1 MNYPFWNV
9 PHIGSGWVIGLIAI
23 FHIMISHFAVGGGLY
38 LPLAER
44 KARREGRQDWL
55 AILQGHSK
63 FFLVLTGVFG
73 AVSGVG
79 IWFSI
84 GLANP
89 EATSTLIHNF
99 VFGWAIEWVF
109 FMVELSTAAVYYY
122 TWGRV
127 SDELHLMI
135 GWVYALTSFLTLVI
149 INGILTFMLTPGDP
163 WLAVA
168 GTGQEAS
175 RFWQAFFNPTFWP
188 SLFLRTLACV

>member
-109 FMVELSTAAVYYY
+109 FMVELSTALYKKPDVFVVRLQKWYHESRQLDDYMGPPSKAFC
-122 TWGRV
+122 
-127 SDELHLMI
+127 D
-135 GWVYALTSFLTLVI
+135 A
-149 INGILTFMLTPGDP
+149 
-163 WLAVA
+163 A
-168 GTGQEAS
+168 GVECLPQ
-175 RFWQAFFNPTFWP
+175 
-188 SLFLRTLACV
+188 VK